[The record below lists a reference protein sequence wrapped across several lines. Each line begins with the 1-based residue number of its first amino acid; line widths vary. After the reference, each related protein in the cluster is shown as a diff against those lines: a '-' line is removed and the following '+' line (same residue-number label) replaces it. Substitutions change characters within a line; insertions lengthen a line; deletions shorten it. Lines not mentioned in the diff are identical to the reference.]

1 MLPYLSFCR
10 IIRRKTR
17 FTHLLSIFIKH
28 RFVCLETSTINYYS
42 FHKHPNRINLYL
54 NSFKLKTCL
63 NVPFQVYEIPKTN
76 ATFEIHVTVRNT

>member
-10 IIRRKTR
+10 IIRRK
-17 FTHLLSIFIKH
+17 
-28 RFVCLETSTINYYS
+28 TSTINYYS
-42 FHKHPNRINLYL
+42 FHKHPNRINWYL

-76 ATFEIHVTVRNT
+76 ATFEIHITMRILVEFVA